1 MFDIAFS
8 ELLLIAVISL
18 LVMGPNRIPEA
29 VRSLSLWAGR
39 ISQAISSAKR
49 ELEKEVGMEEIRE
62 KLHNEEVLRNINHSK
77 EQINQELKKMQVS
90 GENRTDL

>member
-90 GENRTDL
+90 GKNRTDL

>member
-77 EQINQELKKMQVS
+77 EQITQELKKMQVS